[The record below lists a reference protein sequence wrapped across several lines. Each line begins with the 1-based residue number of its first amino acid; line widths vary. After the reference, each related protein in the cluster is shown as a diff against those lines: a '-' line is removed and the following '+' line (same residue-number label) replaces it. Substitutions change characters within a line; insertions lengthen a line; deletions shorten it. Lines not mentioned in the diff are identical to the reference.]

1 MSAQQSLP
9 SASQGLKTGAF
20 LSSFRLDFRG
30 ALKKAQEIGLD
41 GIQLSSLKDEIDV
54 ENISPRQAE
63 EMLRMFKDHNL
74 VISAVCG
81 DIGGFS
87 VDDESEAGKR
97 IARTKKIMDNTRLLG
112 VAIVQTHIGFIPE
125 NFNAD
130 KKAQMMR
137 KCLEE
142 VGQYGEQAGVFLAT
156 ETGPE
161 PASTMK
167 RFLDTIRIPAIK
179 VNYDPANLA
188 MKGFD
193 CIGGVRELKDYIIH
207 SHAKDG
213 RKTPDEKGRKE
224 QPLGK
229 GDVNFPEY
237 IKAMNAI
244 GYKGFYVIE
253 REVGENPV
261 KDIAEAKRFLEQF

>member
-1 MSAQQSLP
+1 MAAQP
-9 SASQGLKTGAF
+9 RLKIGAF
-20 LSSFRLDFRG
+20 LSSFRLDFRS
-30 ALKKAQEIGLD
+30 AMKKAQEIGLA
-41 GIQLSSLKDEIDV
+41 GIQLSSLKDEINV
-54 ENISPRQAE
+54 ENISPQKAKE
-63 EMLRMFKDHNL
+63 IVKMFKAHNL

-81 DIGGFS
+81 DIGGFAL
-87 VDDESEAGKR
+87 DDESEAKKR
-97 IARTKKIMDNTRLLG
+97 IARTKKIMDNTGLLG
-112 VAIVQTHIGFIPE
+112 VAIVQTHIGFVPQ
-125 NFNAD
+125 NFDTD

-142 VGQYGEQAGVFLAT
+142 IGQYGEKTGVFFAT

-161 PASTMK
+161 PAATIK

-188 MKGFD
+188 MNGFD
-193 CIGGVRELKDYIIH
+193 CIGGVRDLKDYIIH

-213 RKTPDEKGRKE
+213 RKTPDDKGHKE
-224 QPLGK
+224 QPLGM

-237 IKAMNAI
+237 IKAMDSI

-253 REVGENPV
+253 REVGEDPAG
-261 KDIAEAKRFLEQF
+261 DIAEAKRFLDQF

>member
-1 MSAQQSLP
+1 MSAQQR
-9 SASQGLKTGAF
+9 LKTGAF
-20 LSSFRLDFRG
+20 LSSFRLDFRN
-30 ALKKAQEIGLD
+30 ALKKAQEIGLA

-54 ENISPRQAE
+54 ENISPRKAAE
-63 EMLRMFKDHNL
+63 IAKIFKDHNL

-81 DIGGFS
+81 DIGGFA
-87 VDDESEAGKR
+87 VDDESEAKKR
-97 IARTKKIMDNTRLLG
+97 IERTKKIMDNTRLLG
-112 VAIVQTHIGFIPE
+112 VTIVQTHIGFIPE

-130 KKAQMMR
+130 KKAQIMR

-142 VGQYGEQAGVFLAT
+142 VGKYGGKTGVFLAT

-161 PASTMK
+161 PALTMK

-179 VNYDPANLA
+179 VNYDPANLV

-193 CIGGVRELKDYIIH
+193 CIGGVRDLRDYIIH

-213 RKTPDEKGRKE
+213 RKTPDAKGRRE

-237 IKAMNAI
+237 IKAMDSI

-253 REVGENPV
+253 REVGEDPA
-261 KDIAEAKRFLEQF
+261 KDIAEAKRFLDQL

>member
-1 MSAQQSLP
+1 MSAQSR
-9 SASQGLKTGAF
+9 LKTGAF
-20 LSSFRLDFRG
+20 LASFKLDFKS
-30 ALKKAQEIGLD
+30 ALKKAQEIGLA
-41 GIQLSSLKDEIDV
+41 GIQLTSLKDEIDV
-54 ENISPRQAE
+54 ENILPKKAKKIVK
-63 EMLRMFKDHNL
+63 MFKDHNL

-81 DIGGFS
+81 DIGGFA
-87 VDDESEAGKR
+87 VDDESEAKQR
-97 IARTKKIMDNTRLLG
+97 IERTKKMMDNTKMLE

-130 KKAQMMR
+130 KKAQTMR

-142 VGQYGEQAGVFLAT
+142 IGKYGEKTGVFLAT

-188 MKGFD
+188 MNGFD

-213 RKTPDEKGRKE
+213 RKIPDAKGCLE
-224 QPLGK
+224 QPLGR

-237 IKAMNAI
+237 IKAMDAI
-244 GYKGFYVIE
+244 GYNGFYVIE
-253 REVGENPV
+253 REVGEDPAR
-261 KDIAEAKRFLEQF
+261 DISEAKRFLDQF